1 MTAPTTPPI
10 PRVLVVDED
19 PTSARAVASL
29 LAEDPGLA
37 VTTATSV
44 LDARATMATGRPDA
58 LVVAVRGE
66 GAETLAL
73 IDGVRA
79 RDPEAAIL
87 VMTSPADSEAQSRAL
102 AAVGPL
108 HHCSRPP
115 DRAELWPRLRAALER
130 RALRGRVVALE
141 AQLRDQGQA
150 ADRAAAELRTTSST
164 LATATERLVEAEKLA
179 AVGRVVAGIAHELSQ
194 QLALVGY
201 AEAIKARVGHDPELV
216 ELADVIVRAQKR
228 LAASVD
234 EIRDF
239 AGAGAARRG
248 LTREPADLAGVVDEA
263 LVLISYDR
271 DVRRRRI
278 SRSWRARPLVALD
291 RDRFVQVVIGL
302 VHNAALAT
310 AAGDEVA
317 VAIDQRGDR
326 AVVTVTDRGV
336 GMAPEVL
343 AHLGEPFFTTRGDR
357 GSGLGVGICRR
368 IVEEHGG
375 ALAYTSAPG
384 AGTTAE
390 VVLPL
395 LEAAP

>member
-1 MTAPTTPPI
+1 
-10 PRVLVVDED
+10 
-19 PTSARAVASL
+19 
-29 LAEDPGLA
+29 
-37 VTTATSV
+37 
-44 LDARATMATGRPDA
+44 
-58 LVVAVRGE
+58 
-66 GAETLAL
+66 
-73 IDGVRA
+73 
-79 RDPEAAIL
+79 
-87 VMTSPADSEAQSRAL
+87 
-102 AAVGPL
+102 
-108 HHCSRPP
+108 
-115 DRAELWPRLRAALER
+115 
-130 RALRGRVVALE
+130 
-141 AQLRDQGQA
+141 
-150 ADRAAAELRTTSST
+150 
-164 LATATERLVEAEKLA
+164 
-179 AVGRVVAGIAHELSQ
+179 
-194 QLALVGY
+194 
-201 AEAIKARVGHDPELV
+201 
-216 ELADVIVRAQKR
+216 
-228 LAASVD
+228 
-234 EIRDF
+234 
-239 AGAGAARRG
+239 
-248 LTREPADLAGVVDEA
+248 
-263 LVLISYDR
+263 VLISYDR